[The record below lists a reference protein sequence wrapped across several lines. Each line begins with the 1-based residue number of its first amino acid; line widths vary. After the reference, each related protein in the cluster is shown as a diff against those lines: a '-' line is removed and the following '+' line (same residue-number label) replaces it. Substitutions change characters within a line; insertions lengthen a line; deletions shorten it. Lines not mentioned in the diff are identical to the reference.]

1 MFNRRDL
8 PGCRHA
14 VGSLV
19 GSEVAVV
26 SAASVCDPSLPVP
39 PAKGPYAPPTSL
51 GCQRLTGVHPVS
63 FTGGLVQTVKQQI
76 RGERQVKPDQRD
88 ISDFV
93 LLVRVSPQTLQQCM
107 TVTISRCCG

>member
-1 MFNRRDL
+1 TRPAWVPPRCRFPCGIRGCSGERRL
-8 PGCRHA
+8 R
-14 VGSLV
+14 VRSI
-19 GSEVAVV
+19 
-26 SAASVCDPSLPVP
+26 SAVP